1 MQNLPQKFRDLLE
14 DRQNSRILRLSF
26 PNRDAPG
33 AQFLVNQLDAKEWIS
48 RDFEFTVE
56 LLSDDAGVPL
66 KDMQGKL
73 LSVELVRGDGTL
85 RYFSGY
91 VFSFCCKKSDGNIT
105 YYEAKLG
112 PWLKYLGLRKDNY
125 LFHDKTLREQS
136 QDVFLDYSTYPI
148 WDWRVTADDPV
159 MTDACQ
165 FDETDFNY
173 LSRRWEAAGLLYWYE
188 HAGDGHQLIVVDDST
203 VAASIDGGGEV
214 RFQRHGGIKE
224 EDAID
229 HWSPVRHMAP
239 GSVALS
245 SFDFKSPTDA
255 HVSVPTLAVQGAV
268 PSLET
273 HEYVGAYGFKTFK
286 DGDRM
291 SRLRMEEL
299 EGSSKYYEAEGN
311 NRYAMPG
318 RALKLLDHFHYTA
331 FGESHEEANN
341 EFLILSVHHT
351 ASNNYLQQ
359 TEKAPFYRNSMTCTR
374 KNVPWRPGRGFNSTT
389 TKINAPQSATVV
401 GPNGPDS
408 IHTDEYGRIRV
419 QFHWDRAGTRDERSS
434 AWVRVAGMW
443 AGSELGASALPRV
456 GSEVLIQW
464 LDGNPDHPIV
474 TGSVYNE
481 HNMPPWEL
489 ATQQSLMGL
498 RSRELSPGGG
508 NAPGGRSNH
517 LILDDT
523 YTRIQAQLKS
533 DHQCSQLSLGHITRI
548 DSTAGR
554 KDARGEGWEIATDA
568 WGVARAGKGML
579 ITTEARNNA
588 AAHVKGMNETV
599 HRLTEAREEQEALAE
614 IAEKNGA
621 QERDQQSAVGKTIK
635 AQNDALKGTSPVG
648 DGEFPELSE
657 PHLVFASP
665 AGIAMTSGKSTHIA
679 SSLNTSVTSGKSLS
693 IAAGESLYASI
704 RSTFRLYVHK
714 AGMKLI
720 AAAGDI
726 DIKALSDSI
735 SVLAKLNITQ
745 TANKIVINA
754 KESVEINGGGSY
766 VKFSAAGIE
775 HGTNAIFVAHAATHS
790 FIGPQNLDVIHQLA
804 FVDEIPKKYSQQL
817 IVDAALWNLPDGM
830 RQVSYK
836 FISDINTVLGSG
848 VLDAE
853 GLSTRLYTEIAQ
865 AAAVEIDVNMG
876 KWEQIIAERHD
887 AFQTA
892 LSVVE
897 LVFDYP
903 DHDDDLD
910 DLDDLPDD
918 SHFEFDDIYINHDYD
933 APA

>member
-1 MQNLPQKFRDLLE
+1 MQNQPAQFHDLMQ

-26 PNRDAPG
+26 PNHNAPD
-33 AQFLVNQLDAKEWIS
+33 AQFLVNQLDAQEWIS
-48 RDFEFTVE
+48 RDADITVE
-56 LLSDDAGVPL
+56 LLSDNADVPL

-91 VFSFCCKKSDGNIT
+91 VFSFRCKKSDGNIT

-112 PWLKYLGLRKDNY
+112 PWFRYLSLRKDNY
-125 LFHDKTLREQS
+125 LFHNKTLREQA
-136 QDVFLDYSTYPI
+136 QDIFLDYSTYPN
-148 WDWRVTADDPV
+148 WDWRVAIDDPV

-165 FDETDFNY
+165 FDESDFNY

-188 HAGDGHQLIVVDDST
+188 HDADGHQLVVTDDST
-203 VAASIDGGGEV
+203 VAAPIDGGGEV
-214 RFQRHGGIKE
+214 RFQRHGGIEE

-229 HWSPVRHMAP
+229 HWSPVRQLAP
-239 GSVALS
+239 ASVALS
-245 SFDFKSPTDA
+245 SFDFKSPTGA
-255 HVSVPTLAVQGAV
+255 HVSIPTLARQGAV
-268 PSLET
+268 PSMESY
-273 HEYVGAYGFKTFK
+273 EYLGAYGFRTFQ
-286 DGDRM
+286 DGDQLG
-291 SRLRMEEL
+291 RLRMEEL
-299 EGSSKYYEAEGN
+299 EGASKYYEAEGN
-311 NRYAMPG
+311 SRYVMPG
-318 RALKLLDHFHYTA
+318 RSFKLTDHFHYSG
-331 FGESHEEANN
+331 FGESHQADNN
-341 EFLILSVHHT
+341 EFLILSVHHA
-351 ASNNYLQQ
+351 ASNNYLRAD
-359 TEKAPFYRNSMTCTR
+359 APPSYRNRMTCTR
-374 KNVPWRPGRGFNSTT
+374 KNVPWRPGRGFNSRATAML
-389 TKINAPQSATVV
+389 APQTATVV
-401 GPNGPDS
+401 GPAGPDS

-434 AWVRVAGMW
+434 AWVRVASMW
-443 AGSELGASALPRV
+443 AGAELGASALPRV
-456 GSEVLIQW
+456 GAEVLVQW
-464 LDGNPDHPIV
+464 LDGNPDRPIV

-489 ATQQSLMGL
+489 ASQQSLMGL

-508 NAPGGRSNH
+508 NAAGGRSNH
-517 LILDDT
+517 LILDDSH
-523 YTRIQAQLKS
+523 TRIQAQLKS

-554 KDARGEGWEIATDA
+554 KDARGEGWELATDA

-588 AAHVKGMNETV
+588 AGQVKGMGETV
-599 HRLTEAREEQEALAE
+599 HRLTAARDEHEALAD

-621 QERDQQSAVGKTIK
+621 QEKNQQSEVARTIK
-635 AQNDALKGTSPVG
+635 AQNDALKGAAPAG
-648 DGEFPELSE
+648 DSDFPELSE

-679 SSLNTSVTSGKSLS
+679 STGHTSLTTGKNLSV
-693 IAAGESLYASI
+693 AAGESLFASI
-704 RSTFRLYVHK
+704 RNTFRLYVHK

-754 KESVEINGGGSY
+754 AESVEINGGGSY

-775 HGTNAIFVAHAATHS
+775 HGTNGTFVAHAATHS
-790 FIGPQNLDVIHQLA
+790 FIGPRNLDVVRQQA

-817 IVDAALWNLPDGM
+817 IVDAALWNLPDGV
-830 RQVSYK
+830 REVSYK
-836 FISDINTVLGSG
+836 FISDMHGVLGSG
-848 VLDAE
+848 VLDGQ
-853 GLSTRLYTEIAQ
+853 GLSTRLFTDIAQ
-865 AAAVEIDVNMG
+865 EAIVEIDVNQG
-876 KWEQIIAERHD
+876 KWEQFITERHD
-887 AFQTA
+887 AFDSA
-892 LSVVE
+892 LSAVE

-903 DHDDDLD
+903 DHDDEAADLD
-910 DLDDLPDD
+910 QLPDD
-918 SHFEFDDIYINHDYD
+918 SHLELDIDIHHDYD
-933 APA
+933 MPA